1 MKLSC
6 TSEEIQGDMAGFDL
20 HQKGSGSMNEDWW
33 LFVSRDRWGR
43 TWDVTVTVY
52 LSSIFHNGYD
62 LYHPVPLIWS
72 LLSWNVW
79 SSSHLFSELYQKILA
94 MSRSTLWKLVEAILL
109 YNVIQDIIIWHVCRN
124 SIQQYGTVLYNYKL
138 WWLWLTSGLMYRMHK
153 ENLTEFLLDLLLLLY
168 FWLDLYIFFGQQF
181 IT

>member
-1 MKLSC
+1 MGCDSHSLS
-6 TSEEIQGDMAGFDL
+6 I
-20 HQKGSGSMNEDWW
+20 
-33 LFVSRDRWGR
+33 
-43 TWDVTVTVY
+43 
-52 LSSIFHNGYD
+52 